1 MRKLWLLAVCSLL
14 ACQSTEPVEPPPDDV
29 GDRTVPFDAGV
40 VAPAPDAAPTP
51 ADDAAVVPDGGA
63 PDATI
68 TPADDAAVSPDG
80 GVPDLGVVVPDG
92 GARDGGAPDVG
103 ARDGGGAPDAQPGMD
118 AQPMRPDSGAPAVL
132 APGWI
137 GGPCMQDAD
146 CAYTGGRCLLD
157 NAGWPGGTCTQSCT
171 RTCPD
176 RTMPLDA
183 VTFCIDDGN
192 GDANGLCVSRC
203 DDTLSPT
210 GCRAG
215 YVCLPEKRMSQASVV
230 RNVCVPET
238 GVPGRPTP
246 AFDIGAACV
255 NDSACNRSRCLTDL
269 PGGYCTQEQCNIV
282 GCPGGSTCFN
292 LGGQEAY
299 YACLRTC
306 AQSSECRTAET
317 YACDTDSTCWP
328 TPPAPATCN
337 LVGGSSDCAP
347 YAATA
352 TPDFVVVTKH
362 LRRMTLCRGAT
373 AVRSD
378 CVALGLSP
386 VLDKEREGDRRTPEG
401 TFYIPRLIP
410 NSQYY
415 KAFLISYPDAAD
427 AARGLAAG
435 LITQSE
441 HNAIV
446 AAQNAR
452 REPPQN
458 TALGGLVEIHGS
470 GAGADW
476 TWGCVATEN
485 TVIDVLW
492 AALGVGDTVV
502 INP

>member
-1 MRKLWLLAVCSLL
+1 MRLARFLVVSWLTGLTL
-14 ACQSTEPVEPPPDDV
+14 ACSGGDPVEQSAPDAGEGV
-29 GDRTVPFDAGV
+29 LVDAGV
-40 VAPAPDAAPTP
+40 VDATTT
-51 ADDAAVVPDGGA
+51 ADDAAQPAPDGGPVDGA
-63 PDATI
+63 VADLGTVVEPDAGAVD
-68 TPADDAAVSPDG
+68 PDAG
-80 GVPDLGVVVPDG
+80 LLDG
-92 GARDGGAPDVG
+92 GASDVG
-103 ARDGGGAPDAQPGMD
+103 GPSDSGLRDTGPGSPDAATGMD
-118 AQPMRPDSGAPAVL
+118 AMPARPDSGAPVTL

-137 GGPCMQDAD
+137 GGPCTSNAD
-146 CAYTGGRCLLD
+146 CAFSGGRCLLD
-157 NAGWPGGTCTQSCT
+157 PGWPSGTCTQDCT

-176 RTMPLDA
+176 RTQPLDP

-192 GDANGLCVSRC
+192 GDANGMCVSRC

-246 AFDIGAACV
+246 PFDIGAACV
-255 NDSACNRSRCLTDL
+255 SDSSCNRSRCITDL
-269 PGGYCTQEQCNIV
+269 PGGYCTQEQCDVV
-282 GCPGGSTCFN
+282 GCPSGSTCFN

-299 YACLRTC
+299 YACLRDCTT
-306 AQSSECRTAET
+306 ANQCRTAET
-317 YACDTDSTCWP
+317 YTCDTDDTCWP
-328 TPPAPATCN
+328 LPPPPAACD
-337 LVGGSSDCAP
+337 LVGAANDCAP
-347 YAATA
+347 HAATA
-352 TPDFVVVTKH
+352 STDFVVVTKH
-362 LRRMTLCRGAT
+362 ARRMTLCRNAV

-401 TFYIPRLIP
+401 TFYIPRVLP

-415 KAFLISYPDAAD
+415 KAFLISYPDTAD
-427 AARGLAAG
+427 AQRGLAAG

-441 HNAIV
+441 HDAIV

-458 TALGGLVEIHGS
+458 TALGGLVEIHGF

-485 TVIDVLW
+485 SVIDALW
-492 AALGVGDTVV
+492 AVLGVGDTVV
-502 INP
+502 ILH